1 MSEKINIQV
10 TETMKVSEYGEKNVT
25 KPLNELMRDRGIW
38 IDAPCNGLG
47 RCGKCRVKAGGE
59 LTPPGEAEKKA
70 LGAAVADGWRLACQ
84 TRALG
89 DFWIEP
95 PKKGDAR
102 VSMEGQTLKYDYTP
116 SVDVEKTGLPAFGL
130 AVDIGTTTVAAYLL
144 DLSDGSR
151 MGTLGELNAQRT
163 FGADV
168 ISRITAC
175 NEGHLEELRKA
186 IIDQING
193 MAAKLCRDKAGSDTS
208 RIFDVAL
215 CGNPTIQHILHG
227 MEPEKLAVAP
237 FIPTSLFG
245 FSVPAEELGIKANP
259 VAQVY
264 TLPAISAYIG
274 GDITADVLSC
284 GMYDDKNMTLMV
296 DIGTNGEMALGN
308 KDGIYY
314 CSTAAG
320 PAFEGAAI
328 EDGMGGIEGAV
339 STVKIGKDGLLFETI
354 GNQKA
359 IGICGSGIIDA
370 AAVMLQIGAMDETGR
385 LVDPDELD
393 EKYRDR
399 LDDDARKF
407 IIDPETRIG
416 LTDKDLR
423 QVQLAKAAIAA
434 GIDTLMHNAGIGFDQ
449 VSAVW
454 LAGGFGAHIDRDS
467 ACAIGLLPKQLKEKI
482 RPVGNSAGEG
492 AVRAILDR
500 DAKAILSHIG
510 NGAKYIELSGDS
522 YFMDSYV
529 ENMLF

>member
-1 MSEKINIQV
+1 MSGKIMIKV
-10 TETMKVSEYGEKNVT
+10 TDSMKVSISEGKKVT
-25 KPLNELMRDRGIW
+25 KPLLELLRENGVW

-47 RCGKCRVKAGGE
+47 RCGKCKIKAGGD
-59 LTPPGEAEKKA
+59 LLPPDEAEKKT
-70 LGAAVADGWRLACQ
+70 LGAALADGWRLSCQ
-84 TRALG
+84 TRAFG
-89 DFWIEP
+89 DFWVEP
-95 PKKGDAR
+95 PQKGNAS
-102 VSMEGQTLKYDYTP
+102 VSMEGLTQKYAYTP
-116 SVDVEKTGLPAFGL
+116 SIDVEKTGLPAYGL

-144 DLSDGSR
+144 DLKDGR
-151 MGTLGELNAQRT
+151 RVGTLGELNTQRT

-175 NEGHLEELRKA
+175 SEGHLDELRSL
-186 IIDQING
+186 IVNQINL
-193 MAAKLCRDKAGSDTS
+193 MAGKLCANAGQADTS

-215 CGNPTIQHILHG
+215 CGNPTMQHILHG
-227 MEPEKLAVAP
+227 MDPEKLAVAP

-245 FSVPAEELGIKANP
+245 FEVPAAELGIKAS
-259 VAQVY
+259 AAAKAY

-284 GMYDDKNMTLMV
+284 GMYDDENITLMV
-296 DIGTNGEMALGN
+296 DVGTNGEMALGN

-328 EDGMGGIEGAV
+328 EDGMGGIEGAIG
-339 STVKIGKDGLLFETI
+339 TVKVGKNDIEFQVIGDKTP
-354 GNQKA
+354 

-370 AAVMLQIGAMDETGR
+370 TAVMLAVGAVDETGR

-393 EKYRDR
+393 EKYQDR

-407 IIDPETRIG
+407 IIDHESRIG

-434 GIDTLMHNAGIGFDQ
+434 GIDTLMHNAGVGFDQ
-449 VSAVW
+449 ISAVW

-482 RPVGNSAGEG
+482 HPVGNSAGEG
-492 AVRAILDR
+492 TVRAILDQ
-500 DAKAILSHIG
+500 DAKKILAEIG
-510 NGAKYIELSGDS
+510 KNAKYIELSGDPF
-522 YFMDSYV
+522 FMDSYV

>member
-1 MSEKINIQV
+1 VSEKIVIKV
-10 TETMKVSEYGEKNVT
+10 TESMKVSNVGGENVT
-25 KPLNELMRDRGIW
+25 KPLIELLRGRGIAVE
-38 IDAPCNGLG
+38 APCNGLG
-47 RCGKCRVKAGGE
+47 RCGKCRVKAGGA
-59 LTPPGEAEKKA
+59 LLPPNEAEKKA
-70 LGAAVADGWRLACQ
+70 LGTAISGGWRLACQ
-84 TRALG
+84 ARAFG
-89 DFWIEP
+89 DFWVEP
-95 PKKGDAR
+95 PQDGNAR
-102 VSMEGQTLKYDYTP
+102 VAMEGRTRQYDFAP
-116 SVDVEKTGLPAFGL
+116 PVDIEKAGLPAFGL

-144 DLSDGSR
+144 DLSDGR
-151 MGTLGELNAQRT
+151 RIGALGELNAQRT

-186 IIDQING
+186 IVDQINE
-193 MAAKLCRDKAGSDTS
+193 MAERLCPDPS

-215 CGNPTIQHILHG
+215 CGNPTMQHILHG
-227 MEPEKLAVAP
+227 MAPEKLAVAP
-237 FIPTSLFG
+237 FVPTSLFG
-245 FSVPAEELGIKANP
+245 FAVPADKLGIRANAA
-259 VAQVY
+259 AQAY

-284 GMYDDKNMTLMV
+284 GMYDDENITLMV

-308 KDGIYY
+308 KDRIYY

-320 PAFEGAAI
+320 PAFEGATI
-328 EDGMGGIEGAV
+328 EDGMGGVDGAITAV
-339 STVKIGKDGLLFETI
+339 RIGKDGFECETV
-354 GNQKA
+354 GGRKPV
-359 IGICGSGIIDA
+359 GICGSGIIDTT
-370 AAVMLQIGAMDETGR
+370 AVMLEVGAVDETGR
-385 LVDPDELD
+385 LADSDELD

-399 LDDDARKF
+399 LDDTARKF
-407 IIDPETRIG
+407 MIDRENRIG

-467 ACAIGLLPKQLKEKI
+467 ACAIGLLPKEFRDRI
-482 RPVGNSAGEG
+482 HPVGNSAGEG
-492 AVRAILDR
+492 AVRTILDEN
-500 DAKAILSHIG
+500 AKKILSEIG
-510 NGAKYIELSGDS
+510 RDAKYIELSGDP

>member
-1 MSEKINIQV
+1 VSEKITFQV
-10 TETMKVSEYGEKNVT
+10 TESMKVSDIEHKKVT
-25 KPLNELMRDRGIW
+25 KPLIELLRDRGIA

-47 RCGKCRVKAGGE
+47 RCGKCRIKAGGD
-59 LTPPGEAEKKA
+59 LLPPNDAEKKA
-70 LGAAVADGWRLACQ
+70 LGAGLADGWRLACQ
-84 TRALG
+84 ARAFG
-89 DFWIEP
+89 DFWVDP
-95 PKKGDAR
+95 PQKGNAR
-102 VSMEGQTLKYDYTP
+102 VSMEGLTKKYEFTP
-116 SVDVEKTGLPAFGL
+116 WVDITETGLPAYGL

-144 DLSDGSR
+144 DLKDGR
-151 MGTLGELNAQRT
+151 RIGTLGELNAQRT
-163 FGADV
+163 YGADV

-175 NEGHLEELRKA
+175 NEGHLDELRKA
-186 IIDQING
+186 IIDQINE
-193 MAAKLCRDKAGSDTS
+193 MASRLCPDTK

-215 CGNPTIQHILHG
+215 CGNPTMQHILHG
-227 MEPEKLAVAP
+227 MAPEKLAVAP

-245 FSVPAEELGIKANP
+245 FAVPADEFGIQANP
-259 VAQVY
+259 AAQVY

-284 GMYDDKNMTLMV
+284 GMYDDENITLMV

-328 EDGMGGIEGAV
+328 EDGMGGIDGAIG
-339 STVKIGKDGLLFETI
+339 TVRVGKEDIEFDTI
-354 GNQKA
+354 GNQKS

-370 AAVMLQIGAMDETGR
+370 TAVMLEIGVMDETGR

-407 IIDPETRIG
+407 MIDRAHRIG

-423 QVQLAKAAIAA
+423 QVQLAKSAIAA
-434 GIDTLMHNAGIGFDQ
+434 GIDTLMHNAGIGFDE

-467 ACAIGLLPKQLKEKI
+467 ACAIGLLPKELKEKI
-482 RPVGNSAGEG
+482 HSVGNSAGEG
-492 AVRAILDR
+492 AVRTILDKN
-500 DAKAILSHIG
+500 AKEILSEIG
-510 NGAKYIELSGDS
+510 KNAKYIELSGDP

-529 ENMLF
+529 ENMFFDK

>member
-1 MSEKINIQV
+1 MSEKMIVQV
-10 TETMKVSEYGEKNVT
+10 TESMKVSNIDGKKVT
-25 KPLNELMRDRGIW
+25 KPLNELLRERGIA

-47 RCGKCRVKAGGE
+47 RCGKCRIKAGGE
-59 LTPPGEAEKKA
+59 LLLPNEAEKKA
-70 LGAAVADGWRLACQ
+70 LGRALDDGWRLACQ
-84 TRALG
+84 ARAYG
-89 DFWIEP
+89 DFWVLP
-95 PKKGDAR
+95 PQKGNAR
-102 VSMEGQTLKYDYTP
+102 VAIEGLTQKYEFAP
-116 SVDVEKTGLPAFGL
+116 SVDVTKTGLPAFGL

-151 MGTLGELNAQRT
+151 VGTLGEINTQRT

-175 NEGHLEELRKA
+175 SEGHLEELRRA
-186 IIDQING
+186 IVDQINR
-193 MAAKLCRDKAGSDTS
+193 MAAKLCTDTT

-215 CGNPTIQHILHG
+215 CGNPTMQHILHG
-227 MEPEKLAVAP
+227 MAPEKLAVAP

-245 FSVPAEELGIKANP
+245 FAVPAGELGIKANP
-259 VAQVY
+259 AAQVY

-284 GMYDDKNMTLMV
+284 GMYNDENVTLMV

-308 KDGIYY
+308 KDGIFY

-328 EDGMGGIEGAV
+328 EEGMGGIEGAV
-339 STVKIGKDGLLFETI
+339 STVKIGRDDLEFEVI
-354 GNQKA
+354 GDQKS

-385 LVDPDELD
+385 LADQDELH

-399 LDDDARKF
+399 LDVKAKKF
-407 IIDPETRIG
+407 IIDRETRIG

-434 GIDTLMHNAGIGFDQ
+434 GIDTLMHNAGIGFDGI
-449 VSAVW
+449 SAVW

-467 ACAIGLLPKQLKEKI
+467 ACAIGLLPKELRDRI
-482 RPVGNSAGEG
+482 HPVGNSAGEG
-492 AVRAILDR
+492 AVRAILDKE
-500 DAKAILSHIG
+500 AKKILSEIG
-510 NGAKYIELSGDS
+510 NGAKYIELSGDP

>member
-1 MSEKINIQV
+1 MSDRMNFSV
-10 TETMKVSEYGEKNVT
+10 TEPMKVSDADGKKVT
-25 KPLNELMRDRGIW
+25 KPLNELLRERGLSV
-38 IDAPCNGLG
+38 DAPCNGLG
-47 RCGKCRVKAGGE
+47 RCGKCRIKAGGE
-59 LTPPGEAEKKA
+59 LLPPNEVEKKA
-70 LGAAVADGWRLACQ
+70 LGEALDNGWRLACQ
-84 TRALG
+84 TRAYG
-89 DFWIEP
+89 DFWVLP
-95 PKKGDAR
+95 PQKGNAR
-102 VSMEGQTLKYDYTP
+102 VATEGLTQKYAFSSP
-116 SVDVEKTGLPAFGL
+116 IDVKKTGLPAYGL

-151 MGTLGELNAQRT
+151 IATLGEINAQRT

-175 NEGHLEELRKA
+175 NEGHLDELRKA
-186 IIDQING
+186 IIDQINR
-193 MAAKLCRDKAGSDTS
+193 MAAKLCADTT

-215 CGNPTIQHILHG
+215 CGNPTMQHILHG
-227 MEPEKLAVAP
+227 MAPEKLAVAP

-245 FSVPAEELGIKANP
+245 FEVSANELGIKANP
-259 VAQVY
+259 TAKAY

-284 GMYDDKNMTLMV
+284 GMYNDENITLMV
-296 DIGTNGEMALGN
+296 DVGTNGEMALGN

-328 EDGMGGIEGAV
+328 EDGMGGIEGAIG
-339 STVKIGKDGLLFETI
+339 TVKAGKDDLEFEVI
-354 GNQKA
+354 GNQKS

-370 AAVMLQIGAMDETGR
+370 AAVMLQIGVMDETGR
-385 LVDPDELD
+385 LADEEELD
-393 EKYRDR
+393 VKYSDR
-399 LDDDARKF
+399 LDGKTRKF
-407 IIDPETRIG
+407 IIDRETRIG

-434 GIDTLMHNAGIGFDQ
+434 GIDTMMHNAGIGFDQ
-449 VSAVW
+449 ISAVW

-467 ACAIGLLPKQLKEKI
+467 ACAIGLLPKALREKI
-482 RPVGNSAGEG
+482 QPVGNSAGEG
-492 AVRAILDR
+492 AVRAILDK
-500 DAKAILSHIG
+500 DAKKILSEIG
-510 NGAKYIELSGDS
+510 NGANYIELSGDP

>member
-1 MSEKINIQV
+1 VSEKITFQV
-10 TETMKVSEYGEKNVT
+10 TESMKVSDIEHKKVT
-25 KPLNELMRDRGIW
+25 KPLIELLRDQGISV
-38 IDAPCNGLG
+38 DAPCNGLG
-47 RCGKCRVKAGGE
+47 RCGKCRIKAGGE
-59 LTPPGEAEKKA
+59 LLPPNDAEKKS
-70 LGAAVADGWRLACQ
+70 LGANLADGWRLACQ
-84 TRALG
+84 ARAFG
-89 DFWIEP
+89 DFWVEP
-95 PKKGDAR
+95 PQKGNAR
-102 VSMEGQTLKYDYTP
+102 VSMEGLTKKYDVAP
-116 SVDVEKTGLPAFGL
+116 SVDVSKTGLPAYGL

-144 DLSDGSR
+144 DLRNGVR
-151 MGTLGELNAQRT
+151 IETLGELNAQRT

-175 NEGHLEELRKA
+175 NEGHLEQLRKA
-186 IIDQING
+186 IVDQINA
-193 MAAKLCRDKAGSDTS
+193 MAEKLSGDTT

-215 CGNPTIQHILHG
+215 CGNPTMQHILHG
-227 MEPEKLAVAP
+227 MPPEKLAVAP

-245 FSVPAEELGIKANP
+245 FSVPASELGIKANP
-259 VAQVY
+259 AAQVY

-284 GMYDDKNMTLMV
+284 GMYDDDNITLMV
-296 DIGTNGEMALGN
+296 DIGTNGEMALGS

-328 EDGMGGIEGAV
+328 EDGMGGIDGAIG
-339 STVKIGKDGLLFETI
+339 TVRVGKDDIEFEVI
-354 GNQKA
+354 GDRKS

-370 AAVMLQIGAMDETGR
+370 AAVMLKIGAIDETGR

-407 IIDPETRIG
+407 IIDRDNRIG

-423 QVQLAKAAIAA
+423 QIQLAKAAIAG
-434 GIDTLMHNAGIGFDQ
+434 GIDTLMHNAGIGFDKI
-449 VSAVW
+449 SAVW

-467 ACAIGLLPKQLKEKI
+467 ACTIGLLPKELREKI
-482 RPVGNSAGEG
+482 HPVGNSAGEG
-492 AVRAILDR
+492 AVRAILDHN
-500 DAKAILSHIG
+500 AKGILSKIG
-510 NGAKYIELSGDS
+510 EGAKYIELSGDP

>member
-1 MSEKINIQV
+1 MSEKITIKV
-10 TETMKVSEYGEKNVT
+10 TESMKVSHSEEKKVT
-25 KPLNELMRDRGIW
+25 KPLLELLREKGIA
-38 IDAPCNGLG
+38 IDAPCNGIG
-47 RCGKCRVKAGGE
+47 RCGKCRIKAGGD
-59 LTPPGEAEKKA
+59 LLPPDEAEKKT
-70 LGAAVADGWRLACQ
+70 LGTAIADGWRLACQ
-84 TRALG
+84 TRAFG
-89 DFWIEP
+89 DFWVEP

-102 VSMEGQTLKYDYTP
+102 VSMEGLAQKYVYTP
-116 SVDVEKTGLPAFGL
+116 SIDVEKTGLPAYGL

-144 DLSDGSR
+144 DLKDGTR
-151 MGTLGELNAQRT
+151 VETLGELNAQRT

-175 NEGHLEELRKA
+175 SEGHLEDLRRA
-186 IIDQING
+186 IVEQINR
-193 MAAKLCRDKAGSDTS
+193 MAAKLSGDTS

-215 CGNPTIQHILHG
+215 CGNPTMQHILHD
-227 MEPEKLAVAP
+227 MDPEKLAVAP

-245 FSVPAEELGIKANP
+245 FAVPAAELGIKAN
-259 VAQVY
+259 AAAMAY

-284 GMYDDKNMTLMV
+284 GMYDDDHVTLMV
-296 DIGTNGEMALGN
+296 DIGTNGEMALGS

-320 PAFEGAAI
+320 PAFEGASI
-328 EDGMGGIEGAV
+328 EDGMGGIEGAIG
-339 STVKIGKDGLLFETI
+339 TVKVGKDDIEFDVI
-354 GNQKA
+354 GNQKP

-370 AAVMLQIGAMDETGR
+370 AAVMLEVGAMDETGR
-385 LVDPDELD
+385 LADPDELD

-399 LDDDARKF
+399 LDDGARKF
-407 IIDPETRIG
+407 IIDRESRIG

-423 QVQLAKAAIAA
+423 QIQLAKAAIAA
-434 GIDTLMHNAGIGFDQ
+434 GIDTLMHNAGVGFDQ
-449 VSAVW
+449 VSTVW

-492 AVRAILDR
+492 TVRAILDT
-500 DAKAILSHIG
+500 DAKKILTEIG
-510 NGAKYIELSGDS
+510 KGAKYIELSSDP
-522 YFMDSYV
+522 YFMDSYI